1 MLHTLAHSPW
11 HCDMATLLR
20 TVRSGDDLLLI
31 SDGVIAAL
39 EGGQYLE
46 LLANAP
52 ITVHVL
58 KEDIDA
64 RGLSGQISSSVVRV
78 GYTDFVSLA
87 IKHETQMRW

>member
-1 MLHTLAHSPW
+1 MLHTLTHSPW
-11 HCDMATLLR
+11 QCDMATLLR

-46 LLANAP
+46 LLLNAP

-58 KEDIDA
+58 KEDVDA

-87 IKHETQMRW
+87 VKHETQMRW

>member
-11 HCDMATLLR
+11 QCDMATLLR

-39 EGGQYLE
+39 EGGQHLE
-46 LLANAP
+46 LLLNAP

-87 IKHETQMRW
+87 VKHETQMRW

>member
-11 HCDMATLLR
+11 QCDMATLLR

-46 LLANAP
+46 LLLNAP
-52 ITVHVL
+52 ITVHAL
-58 KEDIDA
+58 NEDIDA
-64 RGLSGQISSSVVRV
+64 RGLSGQISSSVARV
-78 GYTDFVSLA
+78 SYNDFVSLA
-87 IKHETQMRW
+87 VKHETQMRW

>member
-11 HCDMATLLR
+11 QCDMATLLR

-46 LLANAP
+46 LLLNAP

-87 IKHETQMRW
+87 VKHETQMRW

>member
-11 HCDMATLLR
+11 QCDMATLLR
-20 TVRSGDDLLLI
+20 TVRIGDDLLLI

-46 LLANAP
+46 LLLNAP

-64 RGLSGQISSSVVRV
+64 RGLSGQISSSVTRV
-78 GYTDFVSLA
+78 SYNDFVSLVV
-87 IKHETQMRW
+87 KHETQMRW